1 MSVQQENGE
10 SETGDVSD
18 AASCLHDLLKLETWE
33 DSPKKSQASSL
44 CARNRLQ
51 SILTE
56 AGNGFCAD
64 CGAAD
69 PKWVSLTIGAFIC
82 IKCSGVH
89 RSLGVHITKV
99 LSVKLDEWTDEE
111 VDALIE
117 MGGNNAVN
125 FKYETNIPEDYRKPK
140 PDASVEERADF
151 IRRKYEL
158 QQFVNKELP
167 TCLPFPSSTSA
178 SHGHSSSCTSH
189 SGSEKKHYKKQSTTR
204 IHGLGNA
211 FRYSWKRE
219 HKATKKSNTMAGMV
233 EFVGLINVK
242 VVRGTDLAVR
252 DMVSSDP
259 YVVLNLGNQSMKT
272 RVIKNNLN
280 PVWNEKLMLS
290 IPEDIPP
297 LKLTTSWEALRLIFN
312 HLSLLQQ
319 RRSLRQ
325 LVNQCS
331 WEIRKQAKRRIGK
344 QAKRRIRKLAK
355 RRIGKHAKRRIRKLA
370 KRRIGKHAKRRIR
383 KQAKRRIRKQAKR
396 RIGKHAK
403 RRIGK
408 LAKRRIGKH
417 AKRRIRKL
425 AKRRIG
431 KQAKRRIGKLAKRRI
446 GKHAKRR
453 IRKLAKRRIGK
464 HAKRRI
470 RKQAKRRIGMHA
482 KRRIRKQ
489 AKRRIGKQAKR
500 RIRKLAKRRIGKHAK
515 RRIRKLAKRRIGKHA
530 KRRIRKQAKR
540 RIRKQAKRR
549 SPLQEMV
556 PSS

>member
-10 SETGDVSD
+10 SETESASV
-18 AASCLHDLLKLETWE
+18 AASRLHDLLKLETRE
-33 DSPKKSQASSL
+33 DSPKKSQPPSL
-44 CARNRLQ
+44 CARKRLQ

-56 AGNGFCAD
+56 AGNNFCAD
-64 CGAAD
+64 CGTAD

-99 LSVKLDEWTDEE
+99 LSVKLDEWTDEQ

-158 QQFVNKELP
+158 QQYVNKELP
-167 TCLPFPSSTSA
+167 TCFPFPLSTSA
-178 SHGHSSSCTSH
+178 FHGRSSSCSSQ
-189 SGSEKKHYKKQSTTR
+189 SGSEKKHYKKQTTTR

-219 HKATKKSNTMAGMV
+219 HKAAKKSNSMAGMV

-242 VVRGTDLAVR
+242 IVRGTDLAVR

-297 LKLTTSWEALRLIFN
+297 LKLIVYDKDTFSTDDFMGSAEIDIQPLVSAATATESSSISELMQLGNRKASKEEKTLARDGAIILEDGKFKQEIAIRLQNVERGI
-312 HLSLLQQ
+312 LEVELECMP
-319 RRSLRQ
+319 
-325 LVNQCS
+325 LVQ
-331 WEIRKQAKRRIGK
+331 
-344 QAKRRIRKLAK
+344 
-355 RRIGKHAKRRIRKLA
+355 
-370 KRRIGKHAKRRIR
+370 
-383 KQAKRRIRKQAKR
+383 
-396 RIGKHAK
+396 
-403 RRIGK
+403 
-408 LAKRRIGKH
+408 
-417 AKRRIRKL
+417 
-425 AKRRIG
+425 
-431 KQAKRRIGKLAKRRI
+431 
-446 GKHAKRR
+446 
-453 IRKLAKRRIGK
+453 
-464 HAKRRI
+464 
-470 RKQAKRRIGMHA
+470 
-482 KRRIRKQ
+482 
-489 AKRRIGKQAKR
+489 
-500 RIRKLAKRRIGKHAK
+500 
-515 RRIRKLAKRRIGKHA
+515 
-530 KRRIRKQAKR
+530 
-540 RIRKQAKRR
+540 
-549 SPLQEMV
+549 
-556 PSS
+556 